1 MKLNEIDF
9 HNKNNNTFKFSKIF
23 TKSLFLKTFIKLKLT
38 KKKKRKNIS

>member
-9 HNKNNNTFKFSKIF
+9 HNKNNNTFKFSEIL

-38 KKKKRKNIS
+38 KKKKKNIS